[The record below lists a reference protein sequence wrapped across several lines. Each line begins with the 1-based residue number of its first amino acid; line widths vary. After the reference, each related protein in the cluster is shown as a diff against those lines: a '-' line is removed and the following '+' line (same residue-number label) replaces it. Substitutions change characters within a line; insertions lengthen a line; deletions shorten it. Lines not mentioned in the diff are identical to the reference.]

1 MKFVNDTQFAGLKS
15 NNDSFLKIVAHLR
28 TNNPEMTEDPSA
40 DDIISALSQD
50 EDDEAS
56 ALRSENAALKTSNK
70 ALEDQVAT
78 LKASIPEEP
87 AGVKN
92 DADGKAGKEELTA
105 YATKNADNPHA
116 VIARMK
122 EEGFI

>member
-1 MKFVNDTQFAGLKS
+1 MKFVNDTQFASLKS

-40 DDIISALSQD
+40 DDVISALSQD
-50 EDDEAS
+50 EDEDAS

-70 ALEDQVAT
+70 DLADQVAT
-78 LKASIPEEP
+78 LKAAIPEEP
-87 AGVKN
+87 AEVKN

-105 YATKNADNPHA
+105 FAAKNAADPHA
-116 VIARMK
+116 VLEKMK
-122 EEGFI
+122 QEGFI

>member
-1 MKFVNDTQFAGLKS
+1 MNFVNDTQFAGLKS

-50 EDDEAS
+50 EDEEAS

-78 LKASIPEEP
+78 LKAAIPEEP
-87 AGVKN
+87 AGIQN
-92 DADGKAGKEELTA
+92 NADGKAGEEELTA
-105 YATKNADNPHA
+105 FAAKNADNPH
-116 VIARMK
+116 VVLEKMK
-122 EEGFI
+122 KEGFL